1 VLGWQKPKGDGMD
14 TERVFETADLYLSA
28 ALVTLLKIQ
37 PAFKVIRGK
46 TIFCFPATDDLY
58 RAMSVYNAGVALS
71 AVEYAETIKRLRAE
85 MIMRRNAG
93 A

>member
-1 VLGWQKPKGDGMD
+1 MD